1 MDRELILAMTNAS
14 FSYLNGR
21 TLVGQKESRCT
32 ASGHWEPDLTKVEC
46 KGIQANHNCSRQL
59 VVICKVYL
67 GSCSVINTCCAFFF
81 LKVSTVVLH

>member
-46 KGIQANHNCSRQL
+46 KGIQANHN
-59 VVICKVYL
+59 
-67 GSCSVINTCCAFFF
+67 
-81 LKVSTVVLH
+81 